1 MQTYK
6 VNMRLEL
13 PKKITAED
21 YHEFVVF
28 EEMLQQLDK
37 RFRIVEIE
45 FDDNTGL
52 HVGEVR
58 I

>member
-1 MQTYK
+1 MRTYK

-13 PKKITAED
+13 PKKVTAQD
-21 YHEFVVF
+21 YHEFALF

-37 RFRIVEIE
+37 RFRVIEID
-45 FDDNTGL
+45 FDGETGSY
-52 HVGEVR
+52 VGEVR